1 MPAPFTPGLTA
12 AQEAELVSQFN
23 QLFNVQQAEALL
35 RAVNMAAS
43 SDSAVLAD
51 LEDRVAV
58 LEAVP

>member
-23 QLFNVQQAEALL
+23 QLFNVQQVEALL
-35 RAVNMAAS
+35 RAIIMAAS
-43 SDSAVLAD
+43 GDSAVLAD

-58 LEAVP
+58 LEATP